1 MNLQELLSDPAREME
16 IELGQIDE
24 RMKLVALRNDTGTLK
39 QLSKRKAE
47 LPELIRQA
55 KLRDIAQRI
64 NDQRTK
70 LGIYQADYKK
80 ANEEARTL
88 GTEFVPKVTELN
100 QEIER
105 LKNENLE
112 ALAILEALRWSVT
125 HEEEELAKLT
135 AKRQALLLSSL
146 DK

>member
-112 ALAILEALRWSVT
+112 ALAILEALRWSVAQ
-125 HEEEELAKLT
+125 EEEEMSKLT